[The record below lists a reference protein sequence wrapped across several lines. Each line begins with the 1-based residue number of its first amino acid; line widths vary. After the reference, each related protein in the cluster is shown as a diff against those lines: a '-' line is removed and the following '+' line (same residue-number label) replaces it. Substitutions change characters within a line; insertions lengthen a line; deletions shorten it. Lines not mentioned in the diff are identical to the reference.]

1 MSMLHRTIHHITVS
15 CTDIAPLRWYRYD
28 AIGDTKL
35 RDNYNILQKQ
45 SQVGFDPAKF
55 ALGFLGGAVGSRG
68 MQVMAKKYAIM
79 RKMNAKNNDKKL
91 YDTLK
96 LIDTSPKFGS
106 KMNLIGLE
114 NLNSDVLAY
123 ALANNKRIAIN
134 KLDENIAKGL
144 GFKYPNDVRRTIQ
157 PDEIYHTLKRH
168 GENSL
173 LVRKS
178 GQKPITLEEIAK
190 YQEYTKDSENILS
203 IDNSKS
209 LVLVSFK
216 QINGFFVVVEQV
228 KRKANELGFKTMYF
242 EKGDYRQSNIY
253 KETKSSSN
261 AIHWL

>member
-55 ALGFLGGAVGSRG
+55 ALGFLGGAVGSKG
-68 MQVMAKKYAIM
+68 MQLMAKKYAIM

-114 NLNSDVLAY
+114 NLN
-123 ALANNKRIAIN
+123 
-134 KLDENIAKGL
+134 
-144 GFKYPNDVRRTIQ
+144 
-157 PDEIYHTLKRH
+157 
-168 GENSL
+168 
-173 LVRKS
+173 
-178 GQKPITLEEIAK
+178 
-190 YQEYTKDSENILS
+190 
-203 IDNSKS
+203 
-209 LVLVSFK
+209 
-216 QINGFFVVVEQV
+216 
-228 KRKANELGFKTMYF
+228 
-242 EKGDYRQSNIY
+242 
-253 KETKSSSN
+253 
-261 AIHWL
+261 